1 MSYETIIGLEIHS
14 ELKTKSKIFCSCEN
28 KFGSEENTGCCPVC
42 TGMPGSL
49 PVLNK
54 TVVEYAMKMGFAL
67 NCNINRICKQDRKN
81 YFYPDLPK
89 AYQISQF
96 DIPLCEKG
104 HLDFYTEGKKRTVNI
119 TRIHIEEDAGKLIHD
134 SIYGGTLADY
144 NRCGVPLIEIVTEP
158 DLRGAIEAKDFL
170 ETVKT
175 ILQFVDVSDCKM
187 QEGSIRCDVNVSV
200 RKIGET
206 KLGTRVEMKN
216 VNSFSGALRAIDYE
230 AKRQI
235 ELVENGK
242 SVHQETR
249 RWDDDKGINIVL
261 RSKEDAHDYRYFPE
275 PDLCPIVISDEWFD
289 NVKASIPELP
299 NAKLFRYINELRLP
313 EYDANIICLSLIKSK
328 FFDECVL
335 LGANAKTVSNWIIG
349 DISKFLNE
357 KNCELDETKL
367 SPKHLFELI
376 NLIESNAISNS
387 SAKKVLDNV
396 FETGKSPE
404 IIIKELGL
412 VQNSDEG
419 EIKELALKIIE
430 ENPKSVADYKAGKL
444 NAVGFLVGQA
454 MKESKGQANP
464 QILNKIVKEIL
475 DRM

>member
-1 MSYETIIGLEIHS
+1 MKYETIIGLEIHS

-28 KFGSEENTGCCPVC
+28 KFGSKENTRCCPVC

-54 TVVEYAMKMGFAL
+54 TVVEYAMKMGIAL
-67 NCNINRICKQDRKN
+67 NCKINRVCKQDRKN

-104 HLDFYTEGKKRTVNI
+104 YLEYYSQGQKKKVNI

-158 DLRGAIEAKDFL
+158 DLRGALEAKDFL

-175 ILQFVDVSDCKM
+175 ILQYVDVSDCKM
-187 QEGSIRCDVNVSV
+187 QEGSIRCDINVSI

-216 VNSFSGALRAIDYE
+216 VNSFSGALRAIEYE
-230 AKRQI
+230 TKRQI
-235 ELVENGK
+235 ELVESGK
-242 SVHQETR
+242 SVDQETR

-275 PDLCPIVISDEWFD
+275 PDLCPIVISDEWFND
-289 NVKASIPELP
+289 VSVSIPELP
-299 NAKLFRYINELRLP
+299 NAKLFRYINELNLP
-313 EYDANIICLSLIKSK
+313 EYDANIICLSLIKAK
-328 FFDECVL
+328 FFDECVS
-335 LGANAKTVSNWIIG
+335 LGANAKTVSNWILG
-349 DISKFLNE
+349 DISKYLNE
-357 KNCELDETKL
+357 NNCELNETKL
-367 SPKHLFELI
+367 LPQYLFEI
-376 NLIESNAISNS
+376 IKLIESKAISNS

-396 FETGKSPE
+396 FETGKHPE
-404 IIIKELGL
+404 ILVKELGL
-412 VQNSDEG
+412 IQNSDEG
-419 EIKELALKIIE
+419 AIKELALKVISMNE
-430 ENPKSVADYKAGKL
+430 KSVADYKAGKL
-444 NAVGFLVGQA
+444 NAIGFLVGQA
-454 MKESKGQANP
+454 MRESKGQANP
-464 QILNKIVKEIL
+464 QILNIIVKELL
-475 DRM
+475 DNM